1 MTMLGGAAMK
11 TFRKILKL
19 LLPAFVVQI
28 WLYWRHGIKVKPSP
42 WHGIAGFALTILP
55 YAFTAALSVREDTDV
70 RLLKYFLPYG
80 K

>member
-70 RLLKYFLPYG
+70 RLLKYFLT
-80 K
+80 